1 MLRCCSIVRRSI
13 SEVGMQVKSLIGA
26 TVALFA
32 MLGAGVP
39 AAAQATTQAAG
50 LAGVQVS
57 GCWVRTMPA
66 TLPSSAYFTIR
77 NNADKPVSLLG
88 VDALAFGMVMMHQT
102 QSNGSTSRMVHVDA
116 VDVPAHG
123 TLQFAPGGYHVML
136 EQPKST
142 LKVGTTIPLTLDFG
156 AAGKL
161 DVQCELRPASAS
173 AH

>member
-1 MLRCCSIVRRSI
+1 
-13 SEVGMQVKSLIGA
+13 MQVKTLIGA
-26 TVALFA
+26 AAALFA
-32 MLGAGVP
+32 MLS
-39 AAAQATTQAAG
+39 AAAQASG

-66 TLPSSAYFTIR
+66 TLPSSAYFTIK
-77 NNADKPVSLLG
+77 NDADKPVSLKG
-88 VDALAFGMVMMHQT
+88 VDAPAFGMVMMHQT

-116 VDVPAHG
+116 LDVPAHS

-136 EQPKST
+136 EQPQHA
-142 LKVGTTIPLTLDFG
+142 LKVGTTIPLTLNFG

-161 DVQCELRPASAS
+161 DVQCELRPASAP

>member
-1 MLRCCSIVRRSI
+1 
-13 SEVGMQVKSLIGA
+13 MQVKSLIGA
-26 TVALFA
+26 TAALFA
-32 MLGAGVP
+32 MLGAGVH
-39 AAAQATTQAAG
+39 AAVQAAG
-50 LAGVQVS
+50 PAGVQVS

-66 TLPSSAYFTIR
+66 TLPSSAYFTIK
-77 NNADKPVSLLG
+77 NDADKPVSLKD
-88 VDALAFGMVMMHQT
+88 VDAPAFGMVMMHRT